1 MSKRSQPPP
10 SGCSLTPRGPVR
22 NEPRKLTWEGV
33 NDKCKEQKGVM
44 GGFAAHLP
52 STCCCSSC
60 TLWQI
65 SPATGHV
72 FPTLVNRAAIL
83 SLRRK
88 PAARRLS

>member
-1 MSKRSQPPP
+1 
-10 SGCSLTPRGPVR
+10 
-22 NEPRKLTWEGV
+22 
-33 NDKCKEQKGVM
+33 M
-44 GGFAAHLP
+44 GQAVARAHLP

-60 TLWQI
+60 TLWQT
-65 SPATGHV
+65 SLATGHV

>member
-1 MSKRSQPPP
+1 MPERGQPPP
-10 SGCSLTPRGPVR
+10 LGWFRKALQKWGQEANLGNSKCQGERAKGSSG
-22 NEPRKLTWEGV
+22 
-33 NDKCKEQKGVM
+33 KGC
-44 GGFAAHLP
+44 FRAHLP

-65 SPATGHV
+65 SPATMHV

>member
-1 MSKRSQPPP
+1 MDRAE
-10 SGCSLTPRGPVR
+10 GRGGAGPA
-22 NEPRKLTWEGV
+22 
-33 NDKCKEQKGVM
+33 Q
-44 GGFAAHLP
+44 AHLP

>member
-1 MSKRSQPPP
+1 MGAAKASTLSGWPLAGSHLKAGCFADTKWQRESKNDA
-10 SGCSLTPRGPVR
+10 GRGWLRPY
-22 NEPRKLTWEGV
+22 
-33 NDKCKEQKGVM
+33 
-44 GGFAAHLP
+44 LP
-52 STCCCSSC
+52 SACCCSSC

-88 PAARRLS
+88 PAARRLN